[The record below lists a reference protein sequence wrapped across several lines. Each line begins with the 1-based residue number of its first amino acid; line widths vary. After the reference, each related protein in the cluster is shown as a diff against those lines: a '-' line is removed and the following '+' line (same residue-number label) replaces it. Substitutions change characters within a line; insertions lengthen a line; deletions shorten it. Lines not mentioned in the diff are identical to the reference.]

1 MGAGYKGGSTIHM
14 SILENLNNLKSEY
27 NYKDGYFFEKGLG
40 REHTRENYSQ
50 NPLKTAK
57 DFYDKLTYGGI
68 ETEFGSGKGLMT
80 RMADGTIVSFRKT
93 STSDGSPVV
102 EINVQKSNN
111 HGDLKQQKIHF
122 VIGGNKK

>member
-1 MGAGYKGGSTIHM
+1 MGTGYKGNSPTHR
-14 SILENLNNLKSEY
+14 SILENLPTLKSD
-27 NYKDGYFFEKGLG
+27 YKYSDGYFFEKGLG
-40 REHTRENYSQ
+40 REHTRDSFSN

-68 ETEFGSGKGLMT
+68 ETEFENGKGLKT
-80 RMADGTIVSFRKT
+80 RMADGTIASFRET

-102 EINVQKSNN
+102 EINIQKSNN

-122 VIGGNKK
+122 VIGGK